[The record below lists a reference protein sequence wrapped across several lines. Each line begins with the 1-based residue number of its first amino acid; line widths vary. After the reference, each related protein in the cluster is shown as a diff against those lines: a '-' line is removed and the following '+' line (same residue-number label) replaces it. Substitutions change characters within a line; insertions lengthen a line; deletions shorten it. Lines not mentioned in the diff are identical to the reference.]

1 MDSVIDLPA
10 DTLPRPAVLKALELS
25 FAHTGLVLFGGL
37 SFTLPAGLSLVRGGD
52 GRGKTTLLHLLS
64 GEIRPR
70 AGRLSV
76 NGIDLD
82 RDPAGYRR
90 QVHRSGAG
98 AEAFEQV
105 TPVEALAAVRA
116 QWPDFDL
123 DLLDA
128 LIEGLSLQEHMGKKL
143 FMLSTGSRR
152 KLWLAAALAS
162 RAPVTLVDDPFG
174 ALDRPSIGFVREM
187 LRAASGNPDR
197 ALVFSGWETPPDL
210 ALATLIDL
218 GD

>member
-10 DTLPRPAVLKALELS
+10 DTLPRSSVLQALGLS
-25 FAHTGLVLFGGL
+25 FGHSGLVLFDGL
-37 SFTLPAGLSLVRGGD
+37 SFSLPPGLSLVRGGD

-64 GEIRPR
+64 GELRPR
-70 AGRLSV
+70 AGRLEV
-76 NGIDLD
+76 NGIELD

-90 QVHRSGAG
+90 QVHRTGAG

-105 TPVEALAAVRA
+105 TPVEALTAVRA
-116 QWPDFDL
+116 QWPAFDV

-128 LIEGLSLQEHMGKKL
+128 LVEGLSLQGHMDKKL

-152 KLWLAAALAS
+152 KLWFAAALAS

-187 LRAASGNPDR
+187 LRAAAGDPER
-197 ALVFSGWETPPDL
+197 ALVFSGWETPQDL
-210 ALATLIDL
+210 PLATVLDL

>member
-1 MDSVIDLPA
+1 MDSVIDHA
-10 DTLPRPAVLKALELS
+10 SDMLPRPAVLHALDLS
-25 FAHTGLVLFGGL
+25 FGHTGLVLFEEL

-52 GRGKTTLLHLLS
+52 GRGKTTLLRLLS

-70 AGRLSV
+70 AGRIEV
-76 NGIDLD
+76 NGVELD

-90 QVHRSGAG
+90 QVHLTGAG
-98 AEAFEQV
+98 AQAFEQV

-128 LIEGLSLQEHMGKKL
+128 LVEGLSLQEHMGKKL

-174 ALDRPSIGFVREM
+174 ALDRPSIAFVREM
-187 LRAASGNPDR
+187 LRAAAGDPGR

-210 ALATLIDL
+210 PLATVVDL

>member
-1 MDSVIDLPA
+1 MDSFDDHPA
-10 DTLPRPAVLKALELS
+10 DRLRQPAVLQAHDLS
-25 FAHTGLVLFGGL
+25 FAHVDLVLFDGL
-37 SFTLPAGLSLVRGGD
+37 SFNLPAGLSLVRGGD
-52 GRGKTTLLHLLS
+52 GRGKTTLLRLLS
-64 GEIRPR
+64 GEVRPR
-70 AGRLSV
+70 AGRLAV
-76 NGIDLD
+76 RGVEFD

-90 QVHRSGAG
+90 QVHLAAAG

-105 TPVEALAAVRA
+105 TPMEALAAVRA
-116 QWPDFDL
+116 QWPDFDP
-123 DLLDA
+123 DLMDA
-128 LIEGLSLQEHMGKKL
+128 LVEGLSLQEHMGKKL

-174 ALDRPSIGFVREM
+174 ALDRRSIGFLREM
-187 LRAASGNPDR
+187 LRAAAADPGR

-210 ALATLIDL
+210 PLAAVVDL

>member
-10 DTLPRPAVLKALELS
+10 DTLRQPAVLRARELS
-25 FAHTGLVLFGGL
+25 FGHTGLVLFEEL

-52 GRGKTTLLHLLS
+52 GRGKTTLLRLLS
-64 GEIRPR
+64 GGVRPR
-70 AGRLSV
+70 AGRLEV
-76 NGIDLD
+76 RGIELD
-82 RDPAGYRR
+82 RDPSGYRR
-90 QVHRSGAG
+90 QVHLAGAG

-105 TPVEALAAVRA
+105 TPVEALGAVRA

-128 LIEGLSLQEHMGKKL
+128 LVEGLSLQEHMGKKL

-174 ALDRPSIGFVREM
+174 ALDRPSIAFVRER
-187 LRAASGNPDR
+187 LHAAAGDPDR

-210 ALATLIDL
+210 PLATVVDL